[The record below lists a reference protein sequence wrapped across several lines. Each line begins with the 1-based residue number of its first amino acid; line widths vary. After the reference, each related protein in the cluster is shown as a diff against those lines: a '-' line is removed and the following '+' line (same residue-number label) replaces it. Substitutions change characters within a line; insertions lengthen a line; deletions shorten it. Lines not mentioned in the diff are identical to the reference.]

1 MKSEKVS
8 YSVWIIVSLYLLY
21 TAYSLMKNVI
31 GGGSENPVL
40 FTIASV
46 IFGVFAVVFIIS
58 GVKGIMRLNQEAQLN
73 EAQVN
78 EAQLDEFQVDES
90 QEEKTVEE
98 ETIEEEEL

>member
-1 MKSEKVS
+1 MKNEKVS
-8 YSVWIIVSLYLLY
+8 YSVRIIVSLYLLY

-58 GVKGIMRLNQEAQLN
+58 GVKGIMRLNQEAQ
-73 EAQVN
+73 VN

>member
-1 MKSEKVS
+1 MKNEKVS
-8 YSVWIIVSLYLLY
+8 YSVRIIVSLYLLY

-58 GVKGIMRLNQEAQLN
+58 GVKGIMRLNQES
-73 EAQVN
+73 QV
-78 EAQLDEFQVDES
+78 EES
-90 QEEKTVEE
+90 LEE
-98 ETIEEEEL
+98 ETEEEEEL